1 MEIILKQDVNKLGY
15 KDEIVKVRDGYA
27 NNYLIPQG
35 YAMVATPS
43 NKKILAENLKQ
54 RAFKEAK
61 IKQDAEAFAETLNK
75 VEGLKI
81 AAKASES
88 GKIFGS
94 VNTIQIADA
103 IKAQFD
109 IDVDR
114 KKISIVG
121 DAIKETSGWNSDE
134 QSYIASNSPVLIRGG
149 YCKIENSA
157 GIYAFNDSG
166 GTPSHV
172 YGFRVCLTF

>member
-15 KDEIVKVRDGYA
+15 KDEIVKVKDGYA

-35 YAMVATPS
+35 YAIVATPS

-121 DAIKETSGWNSDE
+121 DAIKEVGTHKVVVSVYKEIKSE
-134 QSYIASNSPVLIRGG
+134 ITFEVLR
-149 YCKIENSA
+149 
-157 GIYAFNDSG
+157 
-166 GTPSHV
+166 
-172 YGFRVCLTF
+172 

>member
-15 KDEIVKVRDGYA
+15 KDEIVKVKDGYA

-61 IKQDAEAFAETLNK
+61 IKQDAEAYAETLNK
-75 VEGLKI
+75 IEGLKI

-121 DAIKETSGWNSDE
+121 DAIKEVGTHKVVVSVYKEIKSE
-134 QSYIASNSPVLIRGG
+134 ITFEV
-149 YCKIENSA
+149 
-157 GIYAFNDSG
+157 YAE
-166 GTPSHV
+166 
-172 YGFRVCLTF
+172 

>member
-15 KDEIVKVRDGYA
+15 KDEIVKVKDGYA
-27 NNYLIPQG
+27 NNYLITQG
-35 YAMVATPS
+35 YAIVATPS

-121 DAIKETSGWNSDE
+121 DAIKEVGTHKVVVSVYKEIKSE
-134 QSYIASNSPVLIRGG
+134 ITFEV
-149 YCKIENSA
+149 
-157 GIYAFNDSG
+157 YAE
-166 GTPSHV
+166 
-172 YGFRVCLTF
+172 

>member
-103 IKAQFD
+103 IKTQFD

-121 DAIKETSGWNSDE
+121 DAIKEIGTH
-134 QSYIASNSPVLIRGG
+134 
-149 YCKIENSA
+149 KIIVSVYKEIKSE
-157 GIYAFNDSG
+157 ITFEVYAE
-166 GTPSHV
+166 
-172 YGFRVCLTF
+172 

>member
-15 KDEIVKVRDGYA
+15 KDEIVKVKDGYA

-35 YAMVATPS
+35 YAVVATSS
-43 NKKILAENLKQ
+43 NRKILAENLKQ
-54 RAFKEAK
+54 RAFKEEK
-61 IKQDAEAFAETLNK
+61 LRKDAEEYAASLAK

-81 AAKASES
+81 ATKASES

-103 IKAQFD
+103 IKAQFG

-121 DAIKETSGWNSDE
+121 DAIKEVGNHKVVVS
-134 QSYIASNSPVLIRGG
+134 
-149 YCKIENSA
+149 
-157 GIYAFNDSG
+157 
-166 GTPSHV
+166 V
-172 YGFRVCLTF
+172 YKDIKPEISFEVFAE

>member
-1 MEIILKQDVNKLGY
+1 MEVILKQDVNKLGY

-35 YAMVATPS
+35 YAIMATES
-43 NKKILAENLKQ
+43 NKKILAENIKQ

-61 IKQDAEAFAETLNK
+61 IRQEAEEYAARLAK
-75 VEGLKI
+75 IEGLKI

-114 KKISIVG
+114 KKISIAG
-121 DAIKETSGWNSDE
+121 DSIKELATHKVVISVYKE
-134 QSYIASNSPVLIRGG
+134 IKPEITFEV
-149 YCKIENSA
+149 
-157 GIYAFNDSG
+157 YAE
-166 GTPSHV
+166 
-172 YGFRVCLTF
+172 

>member
-15 KDEIVKVRDGYA
+15 KDEIVKVKDGYA

-61 IKQDAEAFAETLNK
+61 IKQDAEAFAEALNK
-75 VEGLKI
+75 IEGLKI

-121 DAIKETSGWNSDE
+121 DAIKEVGTHKVVVSVYKEIKSE
-134 QSYIASNSPVLIRGG
+134 ITFEV
-149 YCKIENSA
+149 
-157 GIYAFNDSG
+157 YAE
-166 GTPSHV
+166 
-172 YGFRVCLTF
+172 

>member
-15 KDEIVKVRDGYA
+15 KDEIVKVKDGYA

-35 YAMVATPS
+35 YAIVATPS

-61 IKQDAEAFAETLNK
+61 IKQDAEAYAETLNK
-75 VEGLKI
+75 IEGLKI

-121 DAIKETSGWNSDE
+121 DAIKEVGTHKVIVSVYKEIKSE
-134 QSYIASNSPVLIRGG
+134 ITFEV
-149 YCKIENSA
+149 
-157 GIYAFNDSG
+157 YAE
-166 GTPSHV
+166 
-172 YGFRVCLTF
+172 

>member
-15 KDEIVKVRDGYA
+15 KDEIVKVKDGYA

-75 VEGLKI
+75 IEGLKI

-88 GKIFGS
+88 GKIFGY

-121 DAIKETSGWNSDE
+121 DAIKEIGTHKVIVSVYKEIKSE
-134 QSYIASNSPVLIRGG
+134 ITFEV
-149 YCKIENSA
+149 
-157 GIYAFNDSG
+157 YAE
-166 GTPSHV
+166 
-172 YGFRVCLTF
+172 

>member
-15 KDEIVKVRDGYA
+15 KDEIVKVKDGYA

-35 YAMVATPS
+35 YAVVATSS

-54 RAFKEAK
+54 RAFKEEK
-61 IKQDAEAFAETLNK
+61 LRKDAEEYAASLAK

-103 IKAQFD
+103 IKAQFG

-121 DAIKETSGWNSDE
+121 DAIKEVGNHKVVVS
-134 QSYIASNSPVLIRGG
+134 
-149 YCKIENSA
+149 
-157 GIYAFNDSG
+157 
-166 GTPSHV
+166 V
-172 YGFRVCLTF
+172 YKDIKLEISFEVFAE

>member
-1 MEIILKQDVNKLGY
+1 MEVILKQDVNKLGY
-15 KDEIVKVRDGYA
+15 KDEIVKVKDGYA

-35 YAMVATPS
+35 LAMMATTA
-43 NKKILAENLKQ
+43 NKKMLAETIKQ
-54 RAFKEAK
+54 RAFKEAR
-61 IKQDAEAFAETLNK
+61 IKQEAEEFATSLAK

-103 IKAQFD
+103 IKAQFG
-109 IDVDR
+109 IEVDR

-121 DAIKETSGWNSDE
+121 DAIKEIGTHKVVVSVYKE
-134 QSYIASNSPVLIRGG
+134 VKAE
-149 YCKIENSA
+149 IEFEVFA
-157 GIYAFNDSG
+157 E
-166 GTPSHV
+166 
-172 YGFRVCLTF
+172 

>member
-15 KDEIVKVRDGYA
+15 KDEIVKVKDGYA

-35 YAMVATPS
+35 YAVVATSS

-54 RAFKEAK
+54 RAFKEEK
-61 IKQDAEAFAETLNK
+61 LRKDAEEYAASLAK

-103 IKAQFD
+103 IKAQFG

-121 DAIKETSGWNSDE
+121 DAIKEVGN
-134 QSYIASNSPVLIRGG
+134 
-149 YCKIENSA
+149 
-157 GIYAFNDSG
+157 
-166 GTPSHV
+166 H
-172 YGFRVCLTF
+172 

>member
-1 MEIILKQDVNKLGY
+1 MEVILKQDVNKLGY

-35 YAMVATPS
+35 YAIMATES
-43 NKKILAENLKQ
+43 NKKILAENIKQ

-61 IKQDAEAFAETLNK
+61 IRQEAEEYAARLAK
-75 VEGLKI
+75 IEGLKI
-81 AAKASES
+81 AAKESES

-114 KKISIVG
+114 KKISIAG
-121 DAIKETSGWNSDE
+121 DSIKELGTHKVVISVYKE
-134 QSYIASNSPVLIRGG
+134 IKPEITFEV
-149 YCKIENSA
+149 
-157 GIYAFNDSG
+157 YAE
-166 GTPSHV
+166 
-172 YGFRVCLTF
+172 

>member
-75 VEGLKI
+75 IEGLKI

-121 DAIKETSGWNSDE
+121 DAIKEIG
-134 QSYIASNSPVLIRGG
+134 IH
-149 YCKIENSA
+149 KIIVSVYKEIKSE
-157 GIYAFNDSG
+157 ITFEVYAE
-166 GTPSHV
+166 
-172 YGFRVCLTF
+172 

>member
-15 KDEIVKVRDGYA
+15 KDEIVKVKDGYA

-35 YAMVATPS
+35 FAMMATTA
-43 NKKILAENLKQ
+43 NKKMLAETIKQ
-54 RAFKEAK
+54 RAFKEAR
-61 IKQDAEAFAETLNK
+61 IKQEAEEFAASLAK

-103 IKAQFD
+103 IKAQF
-109 IDVDR
+109 R

-121 DAIKETSGWNSDE
+121 DAIKEIGTHKVVVSVYKE
-134 QSYIASNSPVLIRGG
+134 VKAE
-149 YCKIENSA
+149 IEFEVFA
-157 GIYAFNDSG
+157 E
-166 GTPSHV
+166 
-172 YGFRVCLTF
+172 

>member
-15 KDEIVKVRDGYA
+15 KDEIVKVKDGYA

-35 YAMVATPS
+35 YAVVATSS

-54 RAFKEAK
+54 RAFKEEK
-61 IKQDAEAFAETLNK
+61 LRKDAEEYAASLAK

-103 IKAQFD
+103 IKAQFG

-121 DAIKETSGWNSDE
+121 DAIKELGNHKVVVS
-134 QSYIASNSPVLIRGG
+134 
-149 YCKIENSA
+149 
-157 GIYAFNDSG
+157 
-166 GTPSHV
+166 V
-172 YGFRVCLTF
+172 YKDIKPEISFEVFAE

>member
-94 VNTIQIADA
+94 VNSIQIADA

-121 DAIKETSGWNSDE
+121 DAIKEIGTH
-134 QSYIASNSPVLIRGG
+134 
-149 YCKIENSA
+149 KIIVSVYKEIKSE
-157 GIYAFNDSG
+157 ITFEVYAE
-166 GTPSHV
+166 
-172 YGFRVCLTF
+172 

>member
-27 NNYLIPQG
+27 KNYLIPKG
-35 YAMVATPS
+35 YAIVATPS
-43 NKKILAENLKQ
+43 NKKILAEILKQ
-54 RAFKEAK
+54 RAIKEAK

-121 DAIKETSGWNSDE
+121 DAIKEIGTH
-134 QSYIASNSPVLIRGG
+134 
-149 YCKIENSA
+149 KIIVSVYKEIKSE
-157 GIYAFNDSG
+157 ITFEVYAE
-166 GTPSHV
+166 
-172 YGFRVCLTF
+172 

>member
-121 DAIKETSGWNSDE
+121 DAIKEVGTHKVIVSVYKERKSE
-134 QSYIASNSPVLIRGG
+134 ITFEV
-149 YCKIENSA
+149 
-157 GIYAFNDSG
+157 YAE
-166 GTPSHV
+166 
-172 YGFRVCLTF
+172 

>member
-61 IKQDAEAFAETLNK
+61 IKQDAEAFAETLNE

-88 GKIFGS
+88 GNIFGS

-121 DAIKETSGWNSDE
+121 DAIKEIGTH
-134 QSYIASNSPVLIRGG
+134 
-149 YCKIENSA
+149 KIIVSVYKEIKSE
-157 GIYAFNDSG
+157 ITFEVYAE
-166 GTPSHV
+166 
-172 YGFRVCLTF
+172 

>member
-15 KDEIVKVRDGYA
+15 KDEIVKVKDGYA

-35 YAMVATPS
+35 YAVVATSS

-54 RAFKEAK
+54 RAFKEEK
-61 IKQDAEAFAETLNK
+61 LRKDAEEYAASLAK
-75 VEGLKI
+75 VEGLRI

-103 IKAQFD
+103 IKAQFG

-121 DAIKETSGWNSDE
+121 DAIKELGNHKVVVS
-134 QSYIASNSPVLIRGG
+134 
-149 YCKIENSA
+149 
-157 GIYAFNDSG
+157 
-166 GTPSHV
+166 V
-172 YGFRVCLTF
+172 YKDIKPEISFEVFAE

>member
-61 IKQDAEAFAETLNK
+61 IKQDAEAYAETLNK

-121 DAIKETSGWNSDE
+121 DAIKEIGTH
-134 QSYIASNSPVLIRGG
+134 
-149 YCKIENSA
+149 KIIVSVYKEIKSE
-157 GIYAFNDSG
+157 ITFEVYAE
-166 GTPSHV
+166 
-172 YGFRVCLTF
+172 

>member
-121 DAIKETSGWNSDE
+121 DAIKEVGTHKLVVSVYKEIKSE
-134 QSYIASNSPVLIRGG
+134 ITFEV
-149 YCKIENSA
+149 
-157 GIYAFNDSG
+157 YAE
-166 GTPSHV
+166 
-172 YGFRVCLTF
+172 